1 SKVVGTDVVRDT
13 VEFFTAFEG
22 MEQGFRNRAQRDLEL
37 LSDERTAFVL
47 VAAPRRDA
55 VDEAMYFA
63 NRLQASNIAI
73 EALIVNRLH
82 PRFGPVP
89 AVLTNPAA
97 ASAAEAAPLAA
108 LLDNLRN
115 FDGIARREERYFRSL
130 ADRIAP
136 APVARVPFLAGD
148 VHDLEGLSE
157 IDRYLFGTEAE
168 SGVA

>member
-1 SKVVGTDVVRDT
+1 VGTDVVRDT

-22 MEQGFRNRAQRDLEL
+22 MEQGFRNRAQRVLEL

-63 NRLQASNIAI
+63 NRLQESSISI

-97 ASAAEAAPLAA
+97 ASAPEAAPLAG
-108 LLDNLRN
+108 LIDNLRS

-130 ADRIAP
+130 AGRIAP
-136 APVARVPFLAGD
+136 APVARVPFLADD
-148 VHDLEGLSE
+148 VHDLDGLSE
-157 IDRYLFGTEAE
+157 VARYLFGDGAK
-168 SGVA
+168 SGAA